1 MFELSCYSNVNTY
14 QKERSYIKFEVS
26 YSNPFLV
33 LSCLSIVFLN
43 VFQGPESDIISFFL
57 YEVSY
62 NDQNQYI
69 THKYFSRKMI
79 QRIIFTYL
87 NAWALIRENTDLCCF
102 FWDRHLLYIL
112 PSFCSK
118 KITLYHIN
126 MRPSQL

>member
-62 NDQNQYI
+62 NNQNQYI

-79 QRIIFTYL
+79 QRIIFIYL
-87 NAWALIRENTDLCCF
+87 NAWALIRETLTF
-102 FWDRHLLYIL
+102 VASSGTGIYFTYYHLSVLRKL
-112 PSFCSK
+112 HC
-118 KITLYHIN
+118 IT
-126 MRPSQL
+126 